1 MVNYNKKR
9 RMITSSKKRE
19 DAILQDDRFLF
30 PEDRAGYK
38 KEGSENNKINYV
50 RKPLALRSKMCL
62 VLALVG
68 LCFMIAAVVM
78 MYNAMGNP
86 PLNTSAVV
94 CSSMLFALISFWY
107 GCISFLEKDKSYLF
121 SYIGMSVSGLQ
132 LVLIIF
138 SVIAGGRA

>member
-1 MVNYNKKR
+1 MFNYNKKR

-30 PEDRAGYK
+30 PEDRESFK
-38 KEGSENNKINYV
+38 KSADDNKISYL
-50 RKPLALRSKMCL
+50 RKPIALRSRMCL
-62 VLALVG
+62 ALALVG
-68 LCFMIAAVVM
+68 LVFMIAAVVM

-94 CSSMLFALISFWY
+94 CSSLIFALIGFWY
-107 GCISFLEKDKSYLF
+107 GCISFLEKDKSYIL
-121 SYIGMSVSGLQ
+121 SYIGMSISGLQ